1 MDDPKVWTL
10 EVNGRVWETYP
21 TQRAG
26 VRNWKTL
33 AYNKM
38 FKGCRVVLYAP
49 GGAVI
54 KEKLPKVGE
63 D

>member
-1 MDDPKVWTL
+1 MTNSKIWTL
-10 EVNGRVWETYP
+10 EVNGRVWETYQ

-26 VRNWKTL
+26 IRNWKTL

-38 FKGCRVVLYAP
+38 FAKSRVVLYDPWGVA
-49 GGAVI
+49 I
-54 KEKLPKVGE
+54 KEKLPKAGE